1 MAFLFGLDSV
11 LLGFNGLFLLDL
23 NAKSSA
29 KESKAYIAQLRAMYA
44 LDSSKWIPPTIDS
57 GIPYQ
62 EIGALPKSPPFPES
76 NPYSLEKAKLGEKLF
91 NDPKLS
97 ASNQIACASCH
108 DRELGFGDGRRVSYG
123 HNRQLGKRNAPS
135 IIMSA
140 FGEEKF
146 WDGRAQ
152 NLEAQALMPILD
164 PREMAYHP
172 SKAAKKL
179 NKDKQYR
186 KDFEQAFG
194 VAKITPNLIAKAIAT
209 YERSLMPKNSRFD
222 RFMQGDS
229 KALSDKEVWGLH
241 LFRTKARCMNCH
253 YGVAFTD
260 QQYHNLGLTYYGRKF
275 EDLGRYNVT
284 KNPDDV
290 GRFKT
295 PSLRQVN
302 KTAPYMHNGLFPH
315 LKGVL
320 NAYNA
325 GMFHPEPKPSQK
337 YDPLFPKTDILLHKL
352 DLSDDELEALE
363 MFLKTL

>member
-44 LDSSKWIPPTIDS
+44 LDSSKWVPPTIDS
-57 GIPYQ
+57 GIPHQ

-91 NDPKLS
+91 KDPKLS

-179 NKDKQYR
+179 NKDKQY
-186 KDFEQAFG
+186 
-194 VAKITPNLIAKAIAT
+194 
-209 YERSLMPKNSRFD
+209 